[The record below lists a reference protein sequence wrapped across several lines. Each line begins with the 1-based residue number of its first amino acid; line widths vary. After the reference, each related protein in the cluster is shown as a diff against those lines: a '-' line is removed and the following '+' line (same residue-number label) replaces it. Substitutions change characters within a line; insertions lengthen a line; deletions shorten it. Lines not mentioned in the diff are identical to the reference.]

1 MTFPW
6 FPLFLNILLL
16 AAAIFICNAMNAA
29 RPAPVWNG
37 PLLFIGFCILA
48 MVLDLALMMVFAT
61 ATTTD
66 RDRYIDLSSIVAWC
80 ERAIA
85 YAIPCAQRFSLY
97 AHGRASTSRDR
108 SSSTRPTTRSRN
120 CRPDERVCYVNV
132 ARRPVRTLAR
142 LGGLTGIS
150 ATTRPSPCNGGISA
164 FCVSYE

>member
-48 MVLDLALMMVFAT
+48 MVLDLALTMVFAT

-85 YAIPCAQRFSLY
+85 YAIPCALAAFL
-97 AHGRASTSRDR
+97 A
-108 SSSTRPTTRSRN
+108 TRTFAPAQ
-120 CRPDERVCYVNV
+120 V
-132 ARRPVRTLAR
+132 ATGHHPHVRLHAVGTADLM
-142 LGGLTGIS
+142 
-150 ATTRPSPCNGGISA
+150 SA
-164 FCVSYE
+164 FAT

>member
-48 MVLDLALMMVFAT
+48 MVLDLALTMVFAT

-85 YAIPCAQRFSLY
+85 YAMPCALAAFL
-97 AHGRASTSRDR
+97 ALRA
-108 SSSTRPTTRSRN
+108 RSRQHKS
-120 CRPDERVCYVNV
+120 
-132 ARRPVRTLAR
+132 RPVIIHTSDYTQSELP
-142 LGGLTGIS
+142 T
-150 ATTRPSPCNGGISA
+150 
-164 FCVSYE
+164 